1 MADLDDER
9 LLQDST
15 AVCVCVCFDE
25 WESIDSACFVFRD
38 WKRRYMQY
46 AERFVNKC
54 KVNRTYRLIR
64 KLLLLLVIWHFNRSE
79 HFVKISMHLLS
90 SLQLIDCFSLNFK
103 VNFRHGKRATINT
116 DDVRLLCRR
125 NPGLLDKIDDYQR
138 LSKPI
143 KSTNRKYT
151 SSRYD
156 DHNVDITVVESSS
169 DIDDI
174 N

>member
-1 MADLDDER
+1 
-9 LLQDST
+9 
-15 AVCVCVCFDE
+15 
-25 WESIDSACFVFRD
+25 
-38 WKRRYMQY
+38 
-46 AERFVNKC
+46 
-54 KVNRTYRLIR
+54 
-64 KLLLLLVIWHFNRSE
+64 
-79 HFVKISMHLLS
+79 MHLLS